1 MTPVFVA
8 KSFSAVRLREGDG
21 LASSSVAAPNA
32 AGARDLRATVRRRL
46 DRPQRSLRRPLHR
59 RQRLPPRRGGR
70 RRRPHP
76 APAEC
81 VVRARV
87 RRHAER
93 AGDPVRLQLRL
104 GGGAAVRRRALRAP
118 TPRGP
123 SRGEA
128 CTPRR
133 GTRAARAAR
142 ATGRARTAARRWT
155 LSRGTRALPPA
166 APTSACVSFRE
177 RGSLRCFCD
186 GRNAWLRVLS
196 TCLINVLQFSS
207 VSSVPQ
213 AHMSQR

>member
-59 RQRLPPRRGGR
+59 RQRLPPQRGGR

-104 GGGAAVRRRALRAP
+104 GGGTAVRRRALRAP

-123 SRGEA
+123 LTARGEA

-133 GTRAARAAR
+133 WMHLEVR
-142 ATGRARTAARRWT
+142 GRRGQRGERGQRPGGGH
-155 LSRGTRALPPA
+155 SRGARGRSRRRRRRQLVFPSASEEVCAVSATAGTHGFAYCQRA
-166 APTSACVSFRE
+166 
-177 RGSLRCFCD
+177 
-186 GRNAWLRVLS
+186 
-196 TCLINVLQFSS
+196 
-207 VSSVPQ
+207 
-213 AHMSQR
+213 